1 MERCQREGDRVDALD
16 GTEDEE
22 RCFDLEQLLGAEFL
36 SQFLVQLQLFGAE
49 RCFDLEQ
56 LLGLSR
62 AHQTRDGRVLAPF
75 LYAWVSIDERTNAHR
90 IFEDFKVGRPYG
102 LS

>member
-1 MERCQREGDRVDALD
+1 MSGGPLVGVNCGASPASFPSQLPP
-16 GTEDEE
+16 
-22 RCFDLEQLLGAEFL
+22 QLLVQLQLFGAEFL

-62 AHQTRDGRVLAPF
+62 AHQTRDQLTGGRTQATVA
-75 LYAWVSIDERTNAHR
+75 AR
-90 IFEDFKVGRPYG
+90 
-102 LS
+102 